1 MLLQIFTKQSN
12 RNEGRCKNIGRTGLW
27 KWLDT
32 VFQGQYLPS
41 LSINY
46 VATNNH
52 LEKLP
57 PQLYYV
63 SVKSKLQHPPPPLPG
78 IPWAF
83 DTFVV
88 PGRREFDYQSL
99 PGSGEFDPHA
109 KGVGNLNRSLD
120 FMWNVWALCTWRAI
134 MAGTRCA
141 TNADCRLTDRQVNE
155 VKIVV
160 KFSNRFRIPKLDFPK
175 TQSLVIGNLLKLSQQ
190 CLRRLPASMQVCSL
204 RLSHTACPH
213 VCLLIRCRYDARQW
227 NSHKWHVWNV
237 MISERFVCCM
247 TNEEKLSLQCP
258 CSSDFRRFAR
268 EFCSY

>member
-1 MLLQIFTKQSN
+1 MQKHRPYWLMKMARYSFSGSIPAKFKHKLRRHKQPFGKTATTVVLCIGQIEASTS
-12 RNEGRCKNIGRTGLW
+12 
-27 KWLDT
+27 
-32 VFQGQYLPS
+32 
-41 LSINY
+41 
-46 VATNNH
+46 
-52 LEKLP
+52 
-57 PQLYYV
+57 
-63 SVKSKLQHPPPPLPG
+63 PPPLPG

-204 RLSHTACPH
+204 RLTHTACPH